1 VDLQGV
7 RRVLGRHDGQF
18 IRAWVYGSV
27 ARGEQDE
34 ESDVD
39 IVLVRRT
46 GASFFDRIREVMGL
60 VAELGPVD
68 LLIYTPE
75 ELRDLVESRKNG
87 FLQDVLAKGV
97 QVEGSQ
103 GRGAAMASAGR
114 E

>member
-7 RRVLGRHDGQF
+7 RTVLGRHGGQF

-46 GASFFDRIREVMGL
+46 GASFFDRIREVMDL
-60 VAELGPVD
+60 VGELGPVD

-75 ELRDLVESRKNG
+75 ELRDLVDSRQNG
-87 FLQDVLAKGV
+87 FLQDVIAKGV

-103 GRGAAMASAGR
+103 GRGAAMASASR